1 QQLHALQMETSRKI
15 SEYSRSASEGLM
27 DSFRLRNESQD
38 RISKTRSEATLGVDT
53 YTNKY
58 DQDVHV
64 SVGADHVYE
73 NQYGDVYGVSG
84 NALDQDVLNDLKWTK
99 IDKK

>member
-1 QQLHALQMETSRKI
+1 MES
-15 SEYSRSASEGLM
+15 
-27 DSFRLRNESQD
+27 DSM
-38 RISKTRSEATLGVDT
+38 ISKARSEATLGVDT

-58 DQDVHV
+58 GQDVSV